1 MQGVL
6 NEIPEEDLEILA
18 NLIRDQEAQWSDI
31 FSQALRI
38 VGGLRVTIQEKIN
51 FNPTCYVF
59 DYFMKQRCYQIQH
72 DEAYQTFLLKKKI
85 KAFRDLKIEYLQSNL
100 SEDVL
105 DSQVALERIN
115 RFKLETG
122 VDLGQCVEA

>member
-1 MQGVL
+1 M
-6 NEIPEEDLEILA
+6 
-18 NLIRDQEAQWSDI
+18 
-31 FSQALRI
+31 
-38 VGGLRVTIQEKIN
+38 TIQEKIN

-85 KAFRDLKIEYLQSNL
+85 KAFRDLKIEYLQSNI

-105 DSQVALERIN
+105 DSQMELERLK
-115 RFKLETG
+115 RFKLKTG
-122 VDLGQCVEA
+122 VNLGGFVEVVEEV